1 MAGIMSPEYEEKLS
15 LKNLQGLD
23 GYERTSLT
31 NDEDVERIGSFDAER
46 ESLVSSLSGDLQR
59 PSSPS
64 ESLRDSAVVS
74 DSYSEEDLRDQEGYQ
89 FRGFNVSSVN
99 PSDLLNTA
107 LSEAYIDIFD
117 GTGSKLLPTG
127 KKFVNFD
134 DEGSAS
140 AGGPVKVFSENRG
153 LLPSRFQHTR
163 LAQTLTAHDGAIYAL
178 KFSADGRFLATGGE
192 DGKVMVW
199 IVGQLRSLEYTE
211 ESPPQS
217 VSENSR
223 DSHNYSGSQSRGST
237 TTTTPA
243 SGRVGNSSMS
253 NGSRNS
259 SFNELQ
265 QQQAQG
271 DGDNAF
277 PQTVGSSD
285 SDRDDCSSFPNSME
299 EGAAPAPDRSI
310 VIYPVPFREYVG
322 HTESVLDIAWS
333 GSSFILSASADMFVR
348 LWGIED
354 KSKCL
359 KLFGHEDIV
368 TSVCFHPTNDTHF
381 VSACFNGKLTLWDSI
396 RGNVLD
402 NFKSP
407 LDPKNPSINVP
418 ITSVSFVPDGS
429 RVFAG
434 QRDGQIHIYG
444 FKYAADKVKIARETS
459 LDWLKDRKGKYS
471 NGRKVTGICFDP
483 SAKGGG
489 DKMLRWCV
497 TSNDSNVRL
506 VESISPPFKY
516 LGKFK
521 GGRNTNLQI
530 KANFSQDGRYVICPT
545 EHGRVLIWE
554 TDPIAVDQ
562 AKCSMRAMNVGRK
575 QSDTRRI
582 ASCEWFQCTG
592 KGVDFRGKTMRIPAT
607 AAIFAPAAS
616 VHRLL
621 DSAVEARRRSLYK
634 KGRDSLSLTSSFNG
648 GAPPEPQT
656 RNLPFMLPNDS
667 ELSSAIIVAAD
678 GDGNLRIL
686 LT

>member
-1 MAGIMSPEYEEKLS
+1 MTGKMSPEYEEKLS

-31 NDEDVERIGSFDAER
+31 LTSDEDVERIGSFDGER

-64 ESLRDSAVVS
+64 ESLRDSAVLS
-74 DSYSEEDLRDQEGYQ
+74 DSCSEEDLRDQ
-89 FRGFNVSSVN
+89 SSVN

-117 GTGSKLLPTG
+117 GTVSNG

-134 DEGSAS
+134 DGASAS
-140 AGGPVKVFSENRG
+140 AGGPIKVISENRG

-211 ESPPQS
+211 ESPSQS
-217 VSENSR
+217 ISENSR

-237 TTTTPA
+237 TTTTPT
-243 SGRVGNSSMS
+243 SGHVGNSSGMS

-265 QQQAQG
+265 QQAQG

-277 PQTVGSSD
+277 PQTVASSD
-285 SDRDDCSSFPNSME
+285 SGRDDCSSYPNPMQVGVGVE
-299 EGAAPAPDRSI
+299 PDRSI
-310 VIYPVPFREYVG
+310 VIYPVAFREYLG

-348 LWGIED
+348 LWGIEED

-444 FKYAADKVKIARETS
+444 FRYAADKVKIARETS

-554 TDPIAVDQ
+554 TDPIAVDH

-582 ASCEWFQCTG
+582 TGCEWFLCTG

-634 KGRDSLSLTSSFNG
+634 KVRDSLTSSSNG
-648 GAPPEPQT
+648 GAPPPEPQP

-667 ELSSAIIVAAD
+667 ELSSTIIVAAD

-686 LT
+686 LTSRLN